1 MMARELTVG
10 SRLPAECAARRRLVL
25 SAAALCAGCASRI
38 ERPAEPLSEWR
49 AMPLPGKPE
58 TVYTRCEYEG
68 RPAWHAQSHA
78 AASVWRRRADM
89 AVTPATQVEFSWW
102 VANTI
107 AGADL
112 SRAEVADSPVRVG
125 FAFDG
130 DLSRLSMRNRM
141 QFQLVE
147 ALTGE
152 APPFA
157 MLMYVWDNHA
167 AIESVMHSTRSDRLR
182 KVVLECGD
190 AHVRQ
195 WRDYRRNLF
204 DDFQRAFGES
214 PGRLTAVALM
224 TDTDNT
230 RGTTEAWYGDVIL
243 RA

>member
-1 MMARELTVG
+1 VN
-10 SRLPAECAARRRLVL
+10 SRSPSEYTTRRRLVL
-25 SAAALCAGCASRI
+25 SAAAWCAGCASRV
-38 ERPAEPLSEWR
+38 ERPVEPTVEPVADWH
-49 AMPLPGKPE
+49 AMPLPGKHE

-68 RPAWHAQSHA
+68 RPAWHAQSRA

-89 AVTPATQVEFSWW
+89 VVAPSTQVEFSWW

-130 DLSRLSMRNRM
+130 DVSRLSMRNRM

-147 ALTGE
+147 TLTGE

-167 AIESVMHSTRSDRLR
+167 AIESVMHSTRTDRLR
-182 KVVLECGD
+182 KVVLESGE
-190 AHVRQ
+190 AHLRR

-204 DDFQRAFGES
+204 DDFQRAFGEP
-214 PGRLTAVALM
+214 PGRLTAIALM

-230 RGTTEAWYGDVIL
+230 RGSAEAWYGDVTL
-243 RA
+243 RI